1 MPRLAKGG
9 WAQIKLEGRKLL
21 ASTYLGQVL
30 EDSYKLNGFVLIR
43 VSTAKGN
50 LDTTINLTLK
60 LDDIPF

>member
-1 MPRLAKGG
+1 M
-9 WAQIKLEGRKLL
+9 WLEGRKLL